1 MVQHTVLYLLTN
13 TLYCAILKKYALV
26 QFTSDHRRSVGRGA
40 RASKFY
46 WLLLEGGGARP
57 PNFGQDS

>member
-40 RASKFY
+40 CAPKFY
-46 WLLLEGGGARP
+46 WLLGGGGARP